1 MQLDPPAYGDARR
14 RVRRA
19 LAWSGLILLAVLALV
34 LTPVIANLA
43 LELGSE
49 PPPPPPPPMQ
59 ISPPGGHAMAQ

>member
-1 MQLDPPAYGDARR
+1 MQLDLPAYGDAHR

-19 LAWSGLILLAVLALV
+19 LVWSGLTLLAVLALA
-34 LTPVIANLA
+34 LTLVIANLT

-49 PPPPPPPPMQ
+49 PPPPPPPPIQ